1 MGLFRPLYLVFE
13 SGGILFKIPKLL
25 LKIPKLDF
33 KAPKLVF
40 KMQKLVFKT
49 QKLVSP
55 AFSLQVL
62 GWIPHKKFAW
72 TMRMRKTTT
81 ILL

>member
-13 SGGILFKIPKLL
+13 SGGILLKIPKRL

-40 KMQKLVFKT
+40 KT
-49 QKLVSP
+49 QKLISP

-62 GWIPHKKFAW
+62 GWIPHKKFA
-72 TMRMRKTTT
+72 
-81 ILL
+81 